1 MPKRVRIN
9 HKIHINGFFLS
20 NVLSRCHGIFKAN
33 FVLFLWL
40 LFQLRCVAHIGTFYH
55 IVHIMLI

>member
-1 MPKRVRIN
+1 MLKRIWIN
-9 HKIHINGFFLS
+9 HKIHINRFFLS

-40 LFQLRCVAHIGTFYH
+40 LFQLRRIAHIGSFHH